1 MSAPGERLGLGLPDA
16 GGDAQPR
23 RKRLP
28 HRREAFVHT
37 IEVGGQRYEAAVG
50 FDPLTGEPR
59 EIFLSGARDGT
70 DMAAILADT
79 SVVVSVALQ
88 HGVPAQA
95 MALSA
100 SRKPAWPDD
109 SAPSEAASVIGAA
122 LDLLVRYEREGR
134 R

>member
-1 MSAPGERLGLGLPDA
+1 MSETGEMLPGN
-16 GGDAQPR
+16 R
-23 RKRLP
+23 RPALRRQRLP
-28 HRREAFVHT
+28 NRREAFIQT
-37 IEVGGQRYEAAVG
+37 IEVGGRRYEAAVG

-88 HGVPAQA
+88 HGVSAQA
-95 MALSA
+95 LALSIA
-100 SRKPAWPDD
+100 RKPGWPDDD

-122 LDLLVRYEREGR
+122 LDLLVHYETEEWR
-134 R
+134 